1 MEPFSNPALL
11 LDAQVVLHAGI
22 IGYVI
27 SALIAGV
34 VLYLC
39 AMFLPGVHISG
50 FGSAIL
56 LAVIVGALTG
66 LLGNII
72 PNIFGLGGFIAT
84 VLALLAGDALMDSV
98 KLDAWWWAAIVAV
111 IVGITSGLPGLFG
124 A

>member
-1 MEPFSNPALL
+1 MELFSNPALL